1 MLYKPKFCANCG
13 EKIDRTEWKLWTSRR
28 FCELCEVEQKQ
39 HELLPRAILAVGIIG
54 ALFGVGSLL
63 AGRASMNRAV
73 HDQPARTL
81 ISRPAAPLD
90 GVRKGPETN
99 VGQDPQPAAPQ
110 PGTNISLERTKESIQ
125 RREAAASSEKPVYFC
140 GAMTRKGTP
149 CTRRVKIKGLRCW
162 QHAGQPSIAEER

>member
-13 EKIDRTEWKLWTSRR
+13 EKIARTEWKLWTSRR

-54 ALFGVGSLL
+54 ALFGIGSLL
-63 AGRASMNRAV
+63 AGRDPMKTGGL
-73 HDQPARTL
+73 DQPPRTL
-81 ISRPAAPLD
+81 MSRPAAPLD
-90 GVRKGPETN
+90 RDKKGLESN
-99 VGQDPQPAAPQ
+99 VGQIPQPVAPQ
-110 PGTNISLERTKESIQ
+110 PGTNISVERNKESIQ
-125 RREAAASSEKPVYFC
+125 RREAAASSDKPVYFC
-140 GAMTRKGTP
+140 GAMTRRGTP